1 MIPKKIHYCWLS
13 GEKKPMFIKKCIESW
28 QKIMPDY
35 ELKLWDTTNFDISSN
50 IFVYEAYR
58 EGKWAFA
65 CDYVR
70 LWALYNEGG
79 IYLDSDVSVLKSF
92 DEFLRYDFF
101 SAVEYHNHI
110 IKREN
115 SEQYLNSDRSRKKGA
130 ANVPGIGMQAA
141 VLGSARGH
149 QFVKACMDFYES
161 QRFLLED
168 GTLNDKII
176 APDIYA
182 RKAEK
187 FGFKY
192 KNEKQDLEKNMV
204 IFPADVFA
212 GSIKHSSDSTYAI
225 HYGYGS
231 WRQKPTVSEKV
242 IKKINHY
249 IKLVTKEG

>member
-13 GEKKPMFIKKCIESW
+13 GEKKPMLIKKCIESW

-35 ELKLWDTTNFDISSN
+35 EVKLWDTSNFEIKSN
-50 IFVYEAYR
+50 NFVYEAYK
-58 EGKWAFA
+58 EKKWAFV
-65 CDYVR
+65 CDYIR

-79 IYLDSDVSVLKSF
+79 VYLDSDVSVLKSF
-92 DEFLRYDFF
+92 NEFLSYDFF

-115 SEQYLNSDRSRKKGA
+115 SGQYLNSDGSRKKGA

-141 VLGSARGH
+141 VFGCASGH
-149 QFVKACMDFYES
+149 QFVKACMDYYENHH
-161 QRFLLED
+161 FVLEN
-168 GTLNDKII
+168 GSLNNKII

-182 RKAEK
+182 RMAEK

-192 KNEKQDLEKNMV
+192 KNEKQELRENMM
-204 IFPADVFA
+204 IFPNDVFS
-212 GSIKHSSDSTYAI
+212 GSIKQSSENTFAI
-225 HYGYGS
+225 HFGYGS

-242 IKKINHY
+242 LKKFNQYINR
-249 IKLVTKEG
+249 